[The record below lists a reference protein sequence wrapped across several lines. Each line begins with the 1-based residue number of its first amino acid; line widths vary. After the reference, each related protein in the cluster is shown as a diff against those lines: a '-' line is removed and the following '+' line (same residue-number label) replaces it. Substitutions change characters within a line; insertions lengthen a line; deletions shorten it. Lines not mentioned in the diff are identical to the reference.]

1 LSTDRGIYTTG
12 HGPPELSALARF
24 KGALQS
30 GASAQPRLCF
40 KMDEGA
46 FNTTLMASGC
56 ISSVGAAVLVGNGT
70 ALN

>member
-1 LSTDRGIYTTG
+1 MTEGVYTT
-12 HGPPELSALARF
+12 ARRSCRRSPF

-56 ISSVGAAVLVGNGT
+56 SSVGVAVLVGNGT
-70 ALN
+70 H